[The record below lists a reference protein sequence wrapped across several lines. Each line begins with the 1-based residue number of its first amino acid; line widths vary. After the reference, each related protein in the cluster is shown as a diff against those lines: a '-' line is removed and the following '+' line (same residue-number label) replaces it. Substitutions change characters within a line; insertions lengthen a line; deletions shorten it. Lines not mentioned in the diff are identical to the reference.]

1 MDKKRVFSG
10 IKPSGDLTLGNYLGA
25 IKNWIGMQDE
35 YECYFSIV
43 NLHAITVKQDATELY
58 NRTYE
63 ILATYLASGLD
74 INKSTVFVQS
84 QVSAHTELSWLL
96 TCNSYMGELSRMT
109 QYKDKTSKIKNED
122 AIGFGL
128 FSYPVLMASDIL
140 LYNTDLVPVGAD
152 QKQHVE
158 LTRDIAIRFNNTY
171 GDTFVIPEPFIPKAG
186 ARIMDLQ
193 DPTKKM
199 SKSDQSNDRSASANG
214 FILLSDSDDTIRK
227 KIKRAVTDDIGKVQY
242 NDEQKG
248 VKNLLNI
255 YCAIKGTTPEEAVE
269 IFKDYRYGDFKK
281 AIAEVVVEE
290 IGPIRDRKNELLTNR
305 DELDKICKASAEKA
319 NNYAK
324 EKLADAKA
332 KMGII

>member
-1 MDKKRVFSG
+1 MEKKTVFSG

-25 IKNWIGMQDE
+25 IKNWIGMQEE
-35 YECYFSIV
+35 YNCYFSIV
-43 NLHAITVKQDATELY
+43 NLHAITVKQDSKELY
-58 NRTYE
+58 DRSYE

-74 INKSTVFVQS
+74 TKKSTVFVQS

-109 QYKDKTSKIKNED
+109 QFKDKTSKIKNED
-122 AIGFGL
+122 AISFGL
-128 FSYPVLMASDIL
+128 FSYPVLMAADIL
-140 LYNTDLVPVGAD
+140 LYNANLVPVGAD

-158 LTRDIAIRFNNTY
+158 LTRDIATRFNNSY
-171 GDTFVIPEPFIPKAG
+171 GETFVVPEPLIPKEG

-193 DPTKKM
+193 DPNKKM
-199 SKSDQSNDRSASANG
+199 SKSDQSNDRSASSNG
-214 FILLSDSDDTIRK
+214 YILLSDSDETIRK
-227 KIKRAVTDDIGKVQY
+227 KIKKAVTDDVGKVQY

-255 YCAIKGTTPEEAVE
+255 YCAIKGVTPDEAVE
-269 IFKDYRYGDFKK
+269 VFKDYRYGDFKK

-290 IGPIRDRKNELLTNR
+290 IGPIRDKKNELLANR
-305 DELDKICKASAEKA
+305 GKLDSICKEGAERANKYASI
-319 NNYAK
+319 
-324 EKLADAKA
+324 KLADAKA